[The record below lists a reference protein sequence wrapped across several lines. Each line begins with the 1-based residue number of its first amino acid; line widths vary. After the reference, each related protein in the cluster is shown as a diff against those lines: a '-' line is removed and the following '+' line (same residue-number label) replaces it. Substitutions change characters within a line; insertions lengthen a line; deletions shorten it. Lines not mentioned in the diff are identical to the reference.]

1 MICILFTEEYLVLNV
16 NLLINGDGE
25 TGGCPIGNNR
35 TSPYGWSFSGP
46 ISQVSYSNDA
56 NTSVF
61 RDQSPSTVGP
71 K

>member
-1 MICILFTEEYLVLNV
+1 MIYILFTEEYLVLNI
-16 NLLINGDGE
+16 NLLINGDAE

-46 ISQVSYSNDA
+46 ISQVSYSNDV
-56 NTSVF
+56 NTSIF
-61 RDQSPSTVGP
+61 LDQSPSTVGP